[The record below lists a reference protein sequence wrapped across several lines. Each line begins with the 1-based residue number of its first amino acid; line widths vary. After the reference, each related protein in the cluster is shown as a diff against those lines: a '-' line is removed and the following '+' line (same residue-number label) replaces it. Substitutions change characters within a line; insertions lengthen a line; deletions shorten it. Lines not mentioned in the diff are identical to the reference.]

1 MDVYYIDYI
10 SVSGASWLH
19 KAPAGLKMVVAA
31 VMIGVLLWLR
41 YIWILS
47 AIFAAVVVIA
57 LSARLPIKLLAVL
70 ALYPLFFL
78 IIVFLSTAGLNVY
91 SVSMLMLRVLSITEI
106 VILFLLTTSYPT
118 VFGVLGRV
126 LPGVLVAALFFT
138 YRSIFVISQS
148 LSDISIALHLRG
160 GIDWK
165 HPGPSLG
172 NLGRVLG
179 HLLVDTIDSSE
190 RKADSL
196 RIRGFVNRV
205 YYLKQ

>member
-1 MDVYYIDYI
+1 MDIYYIDYI
-10 SVSGASWLH
+10 SVSSNSWLH
-19 KAPAGLKMVVAA
+19 RVPVGLKMVIVA

-47 AIFAAVVVIA
+47 ALFAAVAVIA
-57 LSARLPIKLLAVL
+57 LSARLPMRLFAVL
-70 ALYPLFFL
+70 ALYPVVFL
-78 IIVFLSTAGLNVY
+78 IVIFLSTAGLNVY
-91 SVSMLMLRVLSITEI
+91 SALMITLRVLAITGTV
-106 VILFLLTTSYPT
+106 VIFLLTTSYPT
-118 VFGVLGRV
+118 IFGALGRV

-148 LSDISIALHLRG
+148 LNDISIALHLRG

-165 HPGPSLG
+165 HPGPSLRNSG
-172 NLGRVLG
+172 QVIG

-196 RIRGFVNRV
+196 RIRGFANRI
-205 YYLKQ
+205 YYL